1 MSPAEAASPRSSKRG
16 PSSASGR
23 GIFVTFE
30 GGEGSGKSTQSALL
44 KEALEARGR
53 RVIRLR
59 EPGGT
64 KLGEDLRQ
72 VLLNSPGI
80 DRTTELLL
88 FLAARAELVAKTIRP
103 ALRDGIDVVCDRFID
118 STAAYQGYGRGID
131 LKLIRALNQTAI
143 GDAVPDLTVLLD
155 IEPDKG
161 LSRVSKG
168 SGGDA
173 IEGHWQAE
181 LSFPENEGVK
191 GKRVGGRDLA
201 FHETVRAGYRAL
213 AESEP
218 ERWLVLDATRPAQEL
233 AGAILSRVDVLAASR
248 QPKRRTA
255 TKSDQPLLPG

>member
-1 MSPAEAASPRSSKRG
+1 MSPDEAAAPQSSKRG
-16 PSSASGR
+16 V
-23 GIFVTFE
+23 FVTFE

-131 LKLIRALNQTAI
+131 LDLIRALNKTAI

-161 LSRVSKG
+161 LSRVSRG

-181 LSFPENEGVK
+181 LSFPENEGIK
-191 GKRVGGRDLA
+191 GKRVGGRDMA
-201 FHETVRAGYRAL
+201 FHKTVRAGYRAL
-213 AESEP
+213 AEAEP
-218 ERWLVLDATRPAQEL
+218 QRWLVLDATRPATEL
-233 AGAILSRVDVLAASR
+233 SEAILRRVDDLVAAQ
-248 QPKRRTA
+248 QPRRRARA
-255 TKSDQPLLPG
+255 TTNQPLLPT

>member
-1 MSPAEAASPRSSKRG
+1 MSAAEAAASRSSR
-16 PSSASGR
+16 R

-88 FLAARAELVAKTIRP
+88 FLSARGELVAKTIRP

-131 LKLIRALNQTAI
+131 LELIRALNKTAI

-161 LSRVSKG
+161 LSRVAKG

-181 LSFPENEGVK
+181 LSFPENEGIK
-191 GKRVGGRDLA
+191 GRRVGGRNLA
-201 FHETVRAGYRAL
+201 FHQTVRAGYRAL
-213 AESEP
+213 AEAEP
-218 ERWLVLDATRPAQEL
+218 QRWLVLDATRPATEL
-233 AGAILSRVDVLAASR
+233 SEAILERVVVLMTTQR
-248 QPKRRTA
+248 PRRTR
-255 TKSDQPLLPG
+255 TQLEHPRLLPS

>member
-1 MSPAEAASPRSSKRG
+1 MSPAEAPSARSSK
-16 PSSASGR
+16 R

-103 ALRDGIDVVCDRFID
+103 ALRDGINVVCDRFID

-131 LKLIRALNQTAI
+131 LELIRALNKTAI

-181 LSFPENEGVK
+181 LSFPENEGIK

-201 FHETVRAGYRAL
+201 FHETVRAGYREL
-213 AESEP
+213 AEAEP
-218 ERWLVLDATRPAQEL
+218 QRWLVLDATRPAAEL
-233 AGAILSRVDVLAASR
+233 SAAILERVDALAATQR
-248 QPKRRTA
+248 PRRPARA
-255 TKSDQPLLPG
+255 TTGQPLLPT

>member
-1 MSPAEAASPRSSKRG
+1 MSPAEPAAPRSAKR
-16 PSSASGR
+16 SASTDSKR

-103 ALRDGIDVVCDRFID
+103 ALRDGNDVVCDRFID

-131 LKLIRALNQTAI
+131 LELIRALNKTAI

-181 LSFPENEGVK
+181 LSFPENEGIK

-213 AESEP
+213 AEAEP
-218 ERWLVLDATRPAQEL
+218 QRWLVLDATRPATEL
-233 AGAILSRVDVLAASR
+233 SEAILQRVDDLTAA
-248 QPKRRTA
+248 RRPRRSKAETGH
-255 TKSDQPLLPG
+255 PRLLPS

>member
-1 MSPAEAASPRSSKRG
+1 MSPAEAPAPRSSKRG
-16 PSSASGR
+16 PSSTSGR

-118 STAAYQGYGRGID
+118 STVAYQGYGRGID
-131 LKLIRALNQTAI
+131 LELIRALNQTAI

-155 IEPDKG
+155 IEPGKG

-213 AESEP
+213 AAAEL
-218 ERWLVLDATRPAQEL
+218 ERWLVLDANRPAEEL
-233 AGAILSRVDVLAASR
+233 ATAIIARVDSLAAAR
-248 QPKRRTA
+248 QPRRRSRA
-255 TKSDQPLLPG
+255 QMDQPLLPT

>member
-1 MSPAEAASPRSSKRG
+1 MSPAEAATPRSSK
-16 PSSASGR
+16 R

-44 KEALEARGR
+44 KEALEMRGR

-88 FLAARAELVAKTIRP
+88 FLSARAELVAKTIRP

-131 LKLIRALNQTAI
+131 LELIRALNKTAI

-181 LSFPENEGVK
+181 LSFPEHEGIK

-213 AESEP
+213 AAVEP
-218 ERWLVLDATRPAQEL
+218 ERWLVLDANRPAEEL
-233 AGAILSRVDVLAASR
+233 SQAILSRVDALAASR
-248 QPKRRTA
+248 QPRRRA
-255 TKSDQPLLPG
+255 PTKTSQPLLPS